1 MREAERFEDMSRRG
15 RLRVLQQDD
24 GDMIVEVVED
34 LDSQSPSAGLSASV
48 EFCTSGGKSPK
59 TRAALLKLM
68 LAMAEEN
75 AARPHCLRRGERGL
89 GVDQP
94 LPEADDLGAAERAE
108 RSPQPFDVTL
118 NEEESDLVRQ
128 TIGDDEDAGPIRML
142 VGLGHSG
149 YGLYLARADYQPE
162 GAILLKPMDQTS
174 SAVVA
179 ASSGAGRGIP
189 SGGGALCASVHHPL
203 CGESAAAGP
212 ARRAAPARRGLYVA
226 SRASVPARA
235 AMWRALREAGWPIVA
250 TWIDEAGEGETENF
264 SELWA
269 RIEREIRSAQGLI
282 VYAEP
287 GDFPLKGAYLEA
299 GIALGAGLPVA
310 VVMPGVDLEPRSARP
325 MGSWIRHP
333 RVTVC
338 ATLEEARSVIEAAA
352 VADCLADGG
361 VIRLTDVEYAVL
373 AERRRQVSVEGWTP
387 ERDRTVNTS
396 ADLAQAA
403 AFYAVYDSGYEAGRV
418 VWPGDPA
425 CCKPK
430 GTRRN
435 YERGAA
441 LLIGA
446 LEMLSSVDTIE
457 RGQL

>member
-59 TRAALLKLM
+59 TRAALLNLM
-68 LAMAEEN
+68 LAMAEDN

-94 LPEADDLGAAERAE
+94 LPVVDDLGAEQRTE
-108 RSPQPFDVTL
+108 RSPQSFDVTL

-142 VGLGHSG
+142 VGQGHSG
-149 YGLYLARADYQPE
+149 YGLYLARADYEPE
-162 GAILLKPMDQTS
+162 GAMLLKPMDQPS

-179 ASSGAGRGIP
+179 AGASAVRGIP
-189 SGGGALCASVHHPL
+189 ACGGALSASVHHPL
-203 CGESAAAGP
+203 SLGSAAAGQP
-212 ARRAAPARRGLYVA
+212 RRAAPARRGLYVA

-250 TWIDEAGEGETENF
+250 TWIDEAGEGETESF
-264 SELWA
+264 TELWA
-269 RIEREIRSAQGLI
+269 RIEREIRSARGLI

-338 ATLEEARSVIEAAA
+338 ATPEEARSLIEAAA
-352 VADCLADGG
+352 VDCLAEGG
-361 VIRLTDVEYAVL
+361 VIWLSDAEYSVL
-373 AERRRQVSVEGWTP
+373 AERRRQVTVEGWTP

-425 CCKPK
+425 WCKPK
-430 GTRRN
+430 DARRN

-446 LEMLSSVDTIE
+446 LEMLPRTETAEGE
-457 RGQL
+457 RR

>member
-15 RLRVLQQDD
+15 RLRVIQQDD

-34 LDSQSPSAGLSASV
+34 LDSRSPCAGLSASV

-59 TRAALLKLM
+59 TREALRMLM

-94 LPEADDLGAAERAE
+94 VPEDIEVGAAGQGGPEPHR
-108 RSPQPFDVTL
+108 FDVTL
-118 NEEESDLVRQ
+118 SGEESDLVRQ
-128 TIGDDEDAGPIRML
+128 TIGDDEEAGPIRML
-142 VGLGHSG
+142 VGAGHSG
-149 YGLYLARADYQPE
+149 YGLYLARADYEPE
-162 GAILLKPMDQTS
+162 GAILLKPMEHPS
-174 SAVVA
+174 NAVEA
-179 ASSGAGRGIP
+179 AG
-189 SGGGALCASVHHPL
+189 
-203 CGESAAAGP
+203 GP
-212 ARRAAPARRGLYVA
+212 ARLAPTARRGLYVA

-235 AMWRALREAGWPIVA
+235 SMWRALREGGWPIVA

-264 SELWA
+264 TELWA
-269 RIEREIRSAQGLI
+269 RIEREICSARGLI

-310 VVMPGVDLEPRSARP
+310 VVMPGVELEPRSARP
-325 MGSWIRHP
+325 MGSWIKHP
-333 RVTVC
+333 RVRVY
-338 ATLEEARSVIEAAA
+338 ATLEEARGAIETVA
-352 VADCLADGG
+352 VDGLPDGG
-361 VIRLTDVEYAVL
+361 VMWLSEIEHAVL
-373 AERRRQVSVEGWTP
+373 AERRRQVTVEGWTP
-387 ERDRTVNTS
+387 ERDRAVNTS

-425 CCKPK
+425 WCKPK
-430 GTRRN
+430 DARRN

-446 LEMLSSVDTIE
+446 LELLPRAETAKGE
-457 RGQL
+457 RR

>member
-1 MREAERFEDMSRRG
+1 
-15 RLRVLQQDD
+15 
-24 GDMIVEVVED
+24 
-34 LDSQSPSAGLSASV
+34 
-48 EFCTSGGKSPK
+48 
-59 TRAALLKLM
+59 
-68 LAMAEEN
+68 
-75 AARPHCLRRGERGL
+75 
-89 GVDQP
+89 
-94 LPEADDLGAAERAE
+94 
-108 RSPQPFDVTL
+108 
-118 NEEESDLVRQ
+118 
-128 TIGDDEDAGPIRML
+128 
-142 VGLGHSG
+142 
-149 YGLYLARADYQPE
+149 
-162 GAILLKPMDQTS
+162 
-174 SAVVA
+174 
-179 ASSGAGRGIP
+179 
-189 SGGGALCASVHHPL
+189 
-203 CGESAAAGP
+203 
-212 ARRAAPARRGLYVA
+212 
-226 SRASVPARA
+226 
-235 AMWRALREAGWPIVA
+235 
-250 TWIDEAGEGETENF
+250 
-264 SELWA
+264 
-269 RIEREIRSAQGLI
+269 
-282 VYAEP
+282 
-287 GDFPLKGAYLEA
+287 
-299 GIALGAGLPVA
+299 
-310 VVMPGVDLEPRSARP
+310 

-430 GTRRN
+430 DTRRN

-446 LEMLSSVDTIE
+446 LEMLSSVDAIE

>member
-59 TRAALLKLM
+59 TRAALLNLM
-68 LAMAEEN
+68 LAMAEDN

-94 LPEADDLGAAERAE
+94 MPEVDDLGAEQGE
-108 RSPQPFDVTL
+108 RSPPPFDVTL
-118 NEEESDLVRQ
+118 TEEESDLVRQ
-128 TIGDDEDAGPIRML
+128 TIGDDEEAGPIRML
-142 VGLGHSG
+142 VGQGHSG
-149 YGLYLARADYQPE
+149 YGLYLARADYEPE
-162 GAILLKPMDQTS
+162 GAILLKPMDQPS
-174 SAVVA
+174 SAVDVA
-179 ASSGAGRGIP
+179 GASAGLGIP
-189 SGGGALCASVHHPL
+189 SCGGALCGSVHHPL
-203 CGESAAAGP
+203 CGEAAAAGP

-226 SRASVPARA
+226 SRASLPARA

-264 SELWA
+264 TELWA
-269 RIEREIRSAQGLI
+269 RIESEIRSARGVI

-338 ATLEEARSVIEAAA
+338 ATLEEARGAIEAAA
-352 VADCLADGG
+352 VDRLADRG
-361 VIRLTDVEYAVL
+361 VMWLSDVEYAVL
-373 AERRRQVSVEGWTP
+373 SERRRQVTVEGWTP
-387 ERDRTVNTS
+387 ERDRMVNTS

-425 CCKPK
+425 WCKPK
-430 GTRRN
+430 DTRRN

-446 LEMLSSVDTIE
+446 LELLPRAETAEGE
-457 RGQL
+457 RR